1 MSTPAE
7 TLAQSLSALRNASR
21 FSGNKNSY
29 RKDNPNEYA
38 KVIAYLDGGARPT
51 GVMQFSLMGQ
61 HAVLDEDARR
71 ALVPPD
77 PGLPFKEAELRPGYA
92 TIRGAGNFGS
102 YPGNP
107 VNGGEDCLIDLE
119 GLQRSAPTTVWTEE
133 GQRVQIHKGRWNGGI
148 GKCGLR
154 IRSVDGIGAEHASAT
169 DMRANDSIDAFVPS
183 GNPGSSTLYTL
194 QKIRTEYPSVNVGD
208 GNEHVDAVQ
217 VQGDL
222 RRLEIGLATIW
233 LCGVLPANSDPD
245 LGPISSG
252 HRGKGLMLN
261 TVNKTPFEVHLRK
274 VNFRAANLL
283 TGAAIFRDYRAIRLI
298 LEDVYVDKQG
308 PAGNVWADGSG
319 LFYPQNWTSTGT
331 PPFAT
336 WPATENIQGG
346 VTRGL
351 PPGGDYFP

>member
-77 PGLPFKEAELRPGYA
+77 PGLPFKEAELRPGYVTLTGGGDFGTSTA
-92 TIRGAGNFGS
+92 AVAG
-102 YPGNP
+102 GN
-107 VNGGEDCLIDLE
+107 DCLIDLQ
-119 GLQRSAPTTVWTEE
+119 GLTRTRSTVIWTKQGQRIQVHNGRWGISAPRTD
-133 GQRVQIHKGRWNGGI
+133 GAYGRGGPRV
-148 GKCGLR
+148 
-154 IRSVDGIGAEHASAT
+154 RSTDGIGAEHVSLT
-169 DMRANDSIDAFVPS
+169 DMLCAGSGLADAFVVS
-183 GNPGSSTLYTL
+183 GNPGSPATLYTL
-194 QKIRTEYPSVNVGD
+194 QKCRTEYPSTNVAEPS
-208 GNEHVDAVQ
+208 EHIDALQ

-222 RRLEIGLATIW
+222 RRLELGLSTLW
-233 LCGVLPANSDPD
+233 MCGVQAGND
-245 LGPISSG
+245 
-252 HRGKGLMLN
+252 RGKGLMLN
-261 TVNKTPFEVHLRK
+261 TASKIPFETHLRK
-274 VNFRAANLL
+274 VNFRADNLL

-298 LEDVYVDKQG
+298 LEDVYVDKLG
-308 PAGNVWADGSG
+308 PTGNVWADGSG
-319 LFYPQNWTSTGT
+319 LFYPENWTSTGT
-331 PPFAT
+331 PPFAA

-351 PPGGDYFP
+351 PSGGDYFP